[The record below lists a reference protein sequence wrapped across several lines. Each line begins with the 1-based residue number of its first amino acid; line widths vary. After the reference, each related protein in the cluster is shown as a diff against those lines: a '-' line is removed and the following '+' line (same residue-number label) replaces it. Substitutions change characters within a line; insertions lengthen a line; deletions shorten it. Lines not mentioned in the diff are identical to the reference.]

1 MSDKLQL
8 TTQPTAEVEKKLAAH
23 KKNITAYANGV
34 TRSGAQLFG
43 YAFMAGREMN
53 LAADIL
59 PHGQLIPWLTENFPD
74 VPRPTAHRWR
84 DFASAIGEKLGSVS
98 NYKPL
103 LLKKTFNK
111 KEQAEILSAVPEI
124 MDGQTM
130 VEFMRAGKFLKEPE
144 LVGGLNPS
152 VDTVQEFLREKFPDL
167 VGKAYAELP
176 AHVKAQIRKQVLGR
190 KRKPN
195 AQDQI
200 KAANET
206 VQTRIG
212 FLTQWTADTAPLD
225 ACDRATLK
233 ELEEA
238 RLALGRVISSALE
251 KRK

>member
-1 MSDKLQL
+1 L

-34 TRSGAQLFG
+34 RVSGAQLFG
-43 YAFMAGREMN
+43 YAFLAGREMN
-53 LAADIL
+53 QAAELL
-59 PHGQLIPWLTENFPD
+59 PHGKLMPWLEENFPD
-74 VPRPTAHRWR
+74 LSRKTTDNWR
-84 DFASAIGEKLGSVS
+84 EFAVNINDALPDFAKL
-98 NYKPL
+98 KPL
-103 LLKKTFNK
+103 QLKKTFSK
-111 KEQAEILSAVPEI
+111 AERQTILEAIPKVL
-124 MDGQTM
+124 DGQGM
-130 VEFMRAGKFLKEPE
+130 IEFNRACKFLKEPE
-144 LVGGLNPS
+144 LVGGLNPT
-152 VDTVQEFLREKFPDL
+152 VDTVQEFLKEHFPDL

-200 KAANET
+200 KAANDT